1 MGARVSGM
9 AGCKCGK
16 WPHRSGCVR
25 DSVTWARVFGL
36 EDQRSQVTT
45 FICQSFAQRSR
56 RTMDSV

>member
-9 AGCKCGK
+9 AGCKCGE
-16 WPHRSGCVR
+16 WPHRSGCVK
-25 DSVTWARVFGL
+25 DSVALARVFGL

-45 FICQSFAQRSR
+45 FIHQSFAQRSR